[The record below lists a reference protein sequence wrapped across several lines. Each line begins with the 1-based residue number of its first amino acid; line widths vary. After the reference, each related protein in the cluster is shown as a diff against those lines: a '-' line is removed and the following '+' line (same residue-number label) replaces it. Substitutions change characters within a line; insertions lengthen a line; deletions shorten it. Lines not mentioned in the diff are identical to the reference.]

1 MRFKILTLG
10 LLLMSSSMSYA
21 GVVANSK
28 GKCGYEDENGKLII
42 DYKYDFIGTF
52 DEHGLA
58 RVKSGKKYGMIDRT
72 GKIVLPISY
81 DFIGIFRH
89 GVANLTQGKKVGLL
103 SEDGKVLLKPTY
115 TDISHFNSDGLAMG
129 EINAKKKNYAI
140 INLKGEVVIP
150 SIYHESFFQ
159 INPEGELTK
168 IDLENDTLDSRSGY
182 FKFISTKGEIYY
194 NLKGEEVINN
204 AKFTELYKELLN
216 TKFKN
221 AASTPLK
228 GAWHGVTIIKE
239 DVAVC
244 RLCAQTDKKSY
255 TFVNAY
261 YDVAKGKLLTSYSF
275 VGQKADFD
283 RKATKEEMEELRDA
297 LSLAYMDNLT
307 NSNAGMWANYYKVAL
322 LGFRIAKI
330 PGATTAHPF
339 HEGFAVVNH
348 TRNGVETSILI
359 NREGKEVGEY
369 EFLLPYKNGYAVIAD
384 ASKKYGLID
393 AKQNNTVP
401 CQYAALAERSAEGVN
416 KAGYLGVQNDE
427 GLWGVVRAADNAVVV
442 PFEYDLVIPTRRT
455 QSIFV
460 HKGDR
465 WGIYCDTVVELACDN
480 DSLLWTIGQSV
491 SGYNEGHYFVYNYNE
506 KKYSDA
512 YDGCRDAY
520 DASEKYHGG
529 GCYLVSKLIEGVP
542 YYGFVNANAVE
553 MLPCVFPKE
562 EWAFKAL
569 KAYRDIPLEEFD
581 DIDRYR
587 LPLKFSTRER
597 TYQLTDIV
605 PDNDWD
611 F

>member
-1 MRFKILTLG
+1 MRYILLTLG
-10 LLLMSSSMSYA
+10 ILLLSSSMSYA

-81 DFIGIFRH
+81 DFIDIFRH
-89 GVANLTQGKKVGLL
+89 GVANLTQGKKIGLL
-103 SEDGKVLLKPTY
+103 SEDGTVLIKPKY
-115 TDISHFNSDGLAMG
+115 TDISHFNSDGLAFA
-129 EINAKKKNYAI
+129 EINPKNKNYAI

-150 SIYHESFFQ
+150 SVFHESFFQ
-159 INPEGELTK
+159 IDPDGELTK

-194 NLKGEEVINN
+194 NIKGEEVINN
-204 AKFTELYKELLN
+204 AKFTEMYKELLN
-216 TKFKN
+216 AKFKN
-221 AASTPLK
+221 AASTPMK

-239 DVAVC
+239 EVAVC
-244 RLCAQTDKKSY
+244 RLCAQTDKKTY

-261 YDVAKGKLLTSYSF
+261 YDVKKGKLLTSYSF
-275 VGQKADFD
+275 SGQKDAFD
-283 RKATKEEMEELRDA
+283 QKATYDEMLNLKEVYQLD
-297 LSLAYMDNLT
+297 YMDNL
-307 NSNAGMWANYYKVAL
+307 NKSNAGMWGNYYKAKL
-322 LGFRIAKI
+322 YGLRISQL
-330 PGATTAHPF
+330 PGATVAHPF

-348 TRNGVETSILI
+348 TRDGVETSILI

-369 EFLLPYKNGYAVIAD
+369 EFLLPYKNGFAVVAN
-384 ASKKYGLID
+384 SQKEYGLID
-393 AKQNNTVP
+393 AQQKLTVP
-401 CQYAALAERSAEGVN
+401 YQYTALADRSAEGVN
-416 KAGYLGVQNDE
+416 KAGYLGAQNAE
-427 GLWGVVRAADNAVVV
+427 GRWGVVRATDNSIVV
-442 PFEYDLVIPTRRT
+442 PFEFDWVVPTHS
-455 QSIFV
+455 QSVFV
-460 HKGDR
+460 KKSGR
-465 WGIYCDTVVELACDN
+465 WGIYCDTVVELACDK
-480 DSLLWTIGQSV
+480 DSLNWTIGHSV
-491 SGYNEGHYFVYNYNE
+491 LGYNDGHYFVYNYDE
-506 KKYSDA
+506 KKYSEA
-512 YDGCRDAY
+512 YDGRGDGY
-520 DASEKYHGG
+520 VASEKYHGG
-529 GCYLVSKLIEGVP
+529 GCYLVGKVIDGEM

-562 EWAFKAL
+562 EWAFKA
-569 KAYRDIPLEEFD
+569 YRVYRNEPLHEFD

-605 PDNDWD
+605 PDKDWD